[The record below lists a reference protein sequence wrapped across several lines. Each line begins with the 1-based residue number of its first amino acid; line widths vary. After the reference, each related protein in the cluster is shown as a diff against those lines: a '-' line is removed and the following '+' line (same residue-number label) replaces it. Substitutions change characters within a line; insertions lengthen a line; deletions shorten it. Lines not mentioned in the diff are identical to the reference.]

1 MDYDMLNIQ
10 KEVTNKRGVDYIQA
24 SDKKD
29 MDYVEMLE
37 LISKVWI
44 DADDIMRLAQ
54 CGKHSATNI
63 RNEIEE
69 QIIASGKK
77 VPTGA
82 RKCVPTKLVLEYL
95 GLDIDFICSMA
106 ERLA

>member
-1 MDYDMLNIQ
+1 MIW
-10 KEVTNKRGVDYIQA
+10 KEKKIMEIIEANMV
-24 SDKKD
+24 KD
-29 MDYVEMLE
+29 MSYVEMKE
-37 LISKVWI
+37 LISKVWL
-44 DADDIMRLAQ
+44 DVDDIMLLAQ

-69 QIIASGKK
+69 QIVASGKK

-95 GLDIDFICSMA
+95 GLDIDYICTMA

>member
-37 LISKVWI
+37 F
-44 DADDIMRLAQ
+44 
-54 CGKHSATNI
+54 
-63 RNEIEE
+63 
-69 QIIASGKK
+69 
-77 VPTGA
+77 P
-82 RKCVPTKLVLEYL
+82 VLL
-95 GLDIDFICSMA
+95 LF
-106 ERLA
+106 